1 MFFAMYNYVLFYLI
15 YSILLGGKI
24 KMGDIIYSVNDK
36 VNGIVWGPYMIFLL
50 VGVGVYL
57 SIRLNFL
64 QLFKFSYIYK
74 NTIGKAFKK
83 SDGDGN
89 ISSGQAGLTSIA
101 AVVGTGNIAGVAT
114 AIATGGPGAL
124 FWMWVAAFFGMATKF
139 SEITL
144 GIHYREK
151 KANGDYAGGAMYYIE
166 KGLKQ
171 KWMAIFFSV
180 MVIIAY
186 FVVGAIVDTNT
197 ICLSVQA
204 QWGIKPI
211 ITGIIF
217 SILTAVV
224 ILGGIK
230 RIGEVCQFLTPIMAG
245 LYILAGLAI
254 ILLNLTSIPAAFA
267 EIFKGAFTI
276 AGATG
281 GFAGATIS
289 KMITVGMARGLFSNE
304 AGMGSSPIIHCSAQ
318 VNHPVEQGIWG
329 AIEVFIDTLI
339 IATITGL
346 AIVISGAWTSG
357 ISGAEL
363 TMKAFELTLPGH
375 IGSYIVMISAILFGY
390 SCLISA
396 NYYCEKSADY
406 LFGAKS
412 IMPIRIAWC
421 IFIIIG
427 SMGGLEFVWDLADTA
442 NGLMAIPNLIA
453 LLLLSPVVVKLTKEF
468 FLKEKKNDIK

>member
-1 MFFAMYNYVLFYLI
+1 MDFINEVN
-15 YSILLGGKI
+15 GKI
-24 KMGDIIYSVNDK
+24 NDW
-36 VNGIVWGPYMIFLL
+36 VWGPYMVFLL
-50 VGVGVYL
+50 VGVGLYL
-57 SIRLNFL
+57 SIRLGFL
-64 QLFKFSYIYK
+64 QIFRFSYIYK
-74 NTIGKAFKK
+74 HTIGKAFAK
-83 SDGDGN
+83 SENGDGD

-114 AIATGGPGAL
+114 AISIGGPGAL

-151 KANGDYAGGAMYYIE
+151 RENGTFAGGAMYYIE

-171 KWMAIFFSV
+171 KWMAVFFSI

-186 FVVGAIVDTNT
+186 FVIGAIVDTNT

-204 QWGIKPI
+204 QWGIAPI
-211 ITGIIF
+211 ITGVVF
-217 SILTAVV
+217 AILTAIV
-224 ILGGIK
+224 ILGGIQ
-230 RIGEVCQFLTPIMAG
+230 RIGEVCQVLTPFMAG
-245 LYILAGLAI
+245 LYILAGIAVLI
-254 ILLNLTSIPAAFA
+254 FNFQEIPSAFA
-267 EIFKGAFTI
+267 EIFKGAFNAPSAVGGFT
-276 AGATG
+276 GATVMR
-281 GFAGATIS
+281 
-289 KMITVGMARGLFSNE
+289 MITIGMARGLFSNE
-304 AGMGSSPIIHCSAQ
+304 AGMGSSPIIHSSAQ
-318 VNHPVEQGIWG
+318 VSHPVEQGIWG
-329 AIEVFIDTLI
+329 AIEVFIDTII

-346 AIVISGAWTSG
+346 VIIISGAWTSG

-363 TMKAFELTLPGH
+363 TMKAFEMTLPGS

-412 IMPIRIAWC
+412 VLPIRITWV
-421 IFIIIG
+421 IFIVIG
-427 SMGGLEFVWDLADTA
+427 SMGGLEFVWALADTA

-453 LLLLSPVVVKLTKEF
+453 LLLLSPVVVKLSKEYF
-468 FLKEKKNDIK
+468 SKEDEKIDL